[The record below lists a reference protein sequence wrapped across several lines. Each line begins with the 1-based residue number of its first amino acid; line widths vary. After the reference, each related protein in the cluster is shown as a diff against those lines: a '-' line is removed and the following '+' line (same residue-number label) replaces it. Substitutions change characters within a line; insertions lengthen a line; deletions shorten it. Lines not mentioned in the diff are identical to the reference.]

1 MPEHRLE
8 KPREARTTFW
18 LVLGALSLLSFATPF
33 VWVHGS
39 EVVHAVQDYV
49 TAAFQDARDAS
60 PDLVATSL
68 PTRAAPTVIARSVPV
83 CSGGDRARRKVT
95 CLVDGDTGW
104 HDGMKWRT
112 AGIDTPE
119 IDHAACPRERQ
130 LGTRARDRLR
140 QLMSAG
146 YALDREGSDNYGRA
160 LVTITL
166 GDGRDAGQVLI
177 DEGLSQAWPNSGNP
191 WCGASRRAG

>member
-1 MPEHRLE
+1 M
-8 KPREARTTFW
+8 
-18 LVLGALSLLSFATPF
+18 VLGALSLLSFAAPF
-33 VWVHGS
+33 AWARGPEILHS
-39 EVVHAVQDYV
+39 LHAYAT
-49 TAAFQDARDAS
+49 TAFSATSDAS
-60 PDLVATSL
+60 PDLVATGL
-68 PTRAAPTVIARSVPV
+68 PSRPAPSVIARSVPV
-83 CSGGDRARRKVT
+83 CSGGDRAKRKVT

-130 LGTRARDRLR
+130 IGTRARDRLR

-146 YALDREGSDNYGRA
+146 YALDRQGSDNHGRA

-191 WCGASRRAG
+191 WCDQDRRAG